1 MLDSTLKNAKILIV
15 DDQEPNVI
23 LLKDFLKLQGFTNI
37 LITTDPFMAVGLF
50 ESSDPDLILLDLI
63 MPGISGHEVLAQLL
77 QIIPKEEY
85 LPIIVLSADITSS
98 AKQRALA
105 RGARDFITKPFD
117 FVEVFFRINNLLE
130 TRYYYQQ
137 LELKKMI
144 LEEKVEMVK
153 KMIS

>member
-85 LPIIVLSADITSS
+85 LPIMVLSADITSS